1 VIKKHSAETVY
12 TVYNILISAFFA
24 LAFTVN
30 MVYFVTTAKLDPL
43 QLVLVGTS
51 LEASIFL
58 FEIPTGI
65 VADIVSRRLSV
76 ILGVFLMGI
85 GTFLSGLIPVF
96 IPILIAQVI
105 WGLGY
110 TFTSGALDAWISDE
124 VGEAN
129 AGAIF
134 LHGAKVSQYGGLAA
148 IPISIL
154 LAQGS
159 IATPIL
165 VSGVL
170 FGFLGFYLI
179 GFMPETGFHPT
190 PREDRTTWQHMGQ
203 TLRSGA
209 NMLRVRPALVGILTI
224 GLFIGLYSE
233 GFDRLWNAHIL
244 EQFTFPDLFGLKMI
258 TWFGVME
265 AAPQLLTILAVSQ
278 VQKRADTSQTP
289 SLVRALTALSAAL
302 IVSLLVFALAGAFWL
317 AAVSVIA
324 IGVVRSLI
332 WPLYTAWV
340 NHRLDSNVR
349 ATVLS
354 MSGQVD
360 SIGQISSGPLLGII
374 ARRYGIRTGLL
385 GSVLLLL
392 PVLPLLLRQLKN
404 GELLPERSIA
414 PESQL

>member
-1 VIKKHSAETVY
+1 MIKKHSAETVY
-12 TVYNILISAFFA
+12 TVYNILIYAFFA

-51 LEASIFL
+51 LEVSIFV

-65 VADIVSRRLSV
+65 VADTVSRRLSV

-124 VGEAN
+124 VGEEN

-148 IPISIL
+148 IPVSIL

-170 FGFLGFYLI
+170 FWFLGVYLI
-179 GFMPETGFHPT
+179 RFMPETGFAPA
-190 PREDRTTWQHMGQ
+190 PRENRTTWQHMGQ
-203 TLRSGA
+203 TLRTGA
-209 NMLRVRPALVGILTI
+209 SMLRVRPALVGILTI

-244 EQFTFPDLFGLKMI
+244 EQFTLPNLFGLKMI

-278 VQKRADTSQTP
+278 VQKRADTSRTP
-289 SLVRALTALSAAL
+289 SLVRALAGLSAAL

>member
-1 VIKKHSAETVY
+1 MIKKHSAETVY

-51 LEASIFL
+51 LEVSIFV

-65 VADIVSRRLSV
+65 VADTVSRRLSV

-124 VGEAN
+124 VGEEN
-129 AGAIF
+129 AGAVF
-134 LHGAKVSQYGGLAA
+134 LHGTKVSQYGGLAA
-148 IPISIL
+148 IPVSIL

-170 FGFLGFYLI
+170 FWFLGVYLI
-179 GFMPETGFHPT
+179 RFMPETGFHPT
-190 PREDRTTWQHMGQ
+190 SHEERTTWQHMGQ
-203 TLRSGA
+203 TLRTGA
-209 NMLRVRPALVGILTI
+209 GMLRVRPALVSILTI

-244 EQFTFPDLFGLKMI
+244 EQFTFPNLFGLKMI

-265 AAPQLLTILAVSQ
+265 GAPQLLTILAVSQ
-278 VQKRADTSQTP
+278 VEKRADTSRTP
-289 SLVRALTALSAAL
+289 SLVRALAALSAAL
-302 IVSLLVFALAGAFWL
+302 IVSLLVFALAGNFWL
-317 AAVSVIA
+317 AVVSVIA

-340 NHRLDSNVR
+340 NHRLDSSVR